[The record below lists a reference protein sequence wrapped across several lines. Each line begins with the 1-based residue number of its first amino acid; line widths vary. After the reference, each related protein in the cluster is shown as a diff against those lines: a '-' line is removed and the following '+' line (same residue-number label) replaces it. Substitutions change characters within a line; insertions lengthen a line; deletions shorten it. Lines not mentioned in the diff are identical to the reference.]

1 MLFLIAWG
9 LTMQQIS
16 LVSPSI
22 VSDSLHLIDYR
33 LLGSSVYG
41 IFQARIL
48 EWVAIPFSRWSSQLR
63 DRTWVSY
70 IAGRF
75 LTIWAIREA
84 LRILEWVAIPFSRGS
99 SPPRDQN
106 WVFCI
111 ASRFFT
117 IWATREAQR
126 SLNSWLIRENV
137 FNCILC
143 IFNLSTWI

>member
-9 LTMQQIS
+9 LTIQQLS

-22 VSDSLHLIDYR
+22 VSDSLLLIDCR
-33 LLGSSVYG
+33 LLGSSVDG

-48 EWVAIPFSRWSSQLR
+48 EWAAIPFSRRSSPPR
-63 DRTWVSY
+63 DWTWVSY
-70 IAGRF
+70 IAGRC
-75 LTIWAIREA
+75 LTIWAIKEV
-84 LRILEWVAIPFSRGS
+84 LRILEWVAMPFSRGS

-111 ASRFFT
+111 AHRFFT

-126 SLNSWLIRENV
+126 SLNSWWIRENAL
-137 FNCILC
+137 NCILC
-143 IFNLSTWI
+143 TF